1 MNSDAPL
8 AETRRTAAEQ
18 YAWMLI
24 SAVAAQPIA
33 SDMYALVDAA
43 LEVEAAWKLLT
54 QKILERHA
62 TPESSQ

>member
-1 MNSDAPL
+1 MDSDTPL
-8 AETRRTAAEQ
+8 TETRRTAAEQ

-24 SAVAAQPIA
+24 SAVAARSVA
-33 SDMYALVDAA
+33 SNMYDLVDAA

-54 QKILERHA
+54 QKILDRHA